1 MFIRKSSPFRH
12 FIVSFSQKVINFS
25 ATLVKTRHRFVVLAD
40 SEVHIGVIIF
50 TRNLLE
56 SWGRFWMVLILDG
69 VGVEG
74 GLGFEIGV

>member
-25 ATLVKTRHRFVVLAD
+25 ATLVKTRHRFVFFVVDRSYHCNNLYK
-40 SEVHIGVIIF
+40 EF
-50 TRNLLE
+50 TRVV
-56 SWGRFWMVLILDG
+56 GAILDG
-69 VGVEG
+69 VDSGWCWVEG